1 MKIFNQLAVIM
12 GIWAVGEYIS
22 SFIKDIIVVPGSIV
36 GMILLFLFLQFNVIK
51 LEKIQD
57 ISDVLLDSM
66 AIFFVPAGV
75 ALITSLNLIEDNML
89 VLIATILF
97 STIIVM
103 YVTGV
108 VVEKMIKNKV
118 KVKEN

>member
-75 ALITSLNLIEDNML
+75 ALIKSLNLIEDNML